1 MAGSC
6 VVEEDGPLGDELL
19 GDELLAPLLG
29 ELGLGELE
37 LELEL
42 GELELAPPEAEPDF
56 LLSLEADPLMPED
69 GLDELEDE
77 APPDG
82 DEGELL
88 GEEEEVELEE
98 PGVDEVLLA
107 LSPLLQAATPSASAT
122 ATAIADS
129 FMCPPGVGCSRHSKL
144 RARPKPLIAMGPSR
158 ARRRPCRRN
167 GNSYLLLPVLPELLG
182 LLGLELGLEDFFEAL
197 LPVDPVLELPLVPD
211 VLEPLGDDVAP
222 PDADLLASRSHP
234 VTRALPRASASA
246 ATNVVNFML
255 TSVVV
260 CQTERSKEWTGNPS
274 LRRPCSTR
282 ITTAVRN
289 SAMNTSS

>member
-6 VVEEDGPLGDELL
+6 VVEDDEPLGDGLL

-29 ELGLGELE
+29 ELGLGE

-69 GLDELEDE
+69 GLDELDDE

-88 GEEEEVELEE
+88 GEEEDVLELGE
-98 PGVDEVLLA
+98 PGADEVLLA
-107 LSPLLQAATPSASAT
+107 LSPLLQAATPRASAT

-129 FMCPPGVGCSRHSKL
+129 FMCPPWVGCIRNSKL

-234 VTRALPRASASA
+234 VTKALPRTSANA
-246 ATNVVNFML
+246 AANAVNFML

-260 CQTERSKEWTGNPS
+260 CQTDGSKEWTEEPF

-282 ITTAVRN
+282 ITMAVRN
-289 SAMNTSS
+289 SARNTSS